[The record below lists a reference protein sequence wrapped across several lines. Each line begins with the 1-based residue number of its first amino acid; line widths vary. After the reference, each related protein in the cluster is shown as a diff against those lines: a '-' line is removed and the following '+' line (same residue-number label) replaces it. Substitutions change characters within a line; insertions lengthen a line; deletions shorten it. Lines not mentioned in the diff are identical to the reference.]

1 MKRFAAGGII
11 FICTNKKVLSLIN
24 YMEIGAEADGRVT
37 NLSQKIKGEKNAE
50 GEALYGISKPEAIAS
65 KHKRK

>member
-1 MKRFAAGGII
+1 
-11 FICTNKKVLSLIN
+11 
-24 YMEIGAEADGRVT
+24 MEIGAEADGRVT